1 MNWSEI
7 LIPEHAAEMILRG
20 TLTYLGLLILLRVVL
35 NRQSGHLNSSDLLVT
50 VLIADAI
57 SNGMSGDYKSVP
69 DGLILVSTI
78 IAWDY
83 GIDWLSYRSKL
94 VRRLLRS
101 APLCLVTNGRM
112 HRKNMKKEWITES
125 ELMEKIRQGGV
136 QDLRFVKAAY
146 LEDDGEI
153 SVIKV

>member
-1 MNWSEI
+1 VKIGKSDRRDFDFMNLAEI
-7 LIPEHAAEMILRG
+7 LIPEHASEMILRG
-20 TLTYLGLLILLRVVL
+20 TLTYLGLLILLRVIL
-35 NRQSGHLNSSDLLVT
+35 NRQSGNLNSSDLLVT

-94 VRRLLRS
+94 VGRLFAFSSTMSCDEWPDAPKKYEEGMDYRVRAYGKNPSVRCSRATLR
-101 APLCLVTNGRM
+101 
-112 HRKNMKKEWITES
+112 
-125 ELMEKIRQGGV
+125 
-136 QDLRFVKAAY
+136 
-146 LEDDGEI
+146 
-153 SVIKV
+153 

>member
-1 MNWSEI
+1 
-7 LIPEHAAEMILRG
+7 
-20 TLTYLGLLILLRVVL
+20 
-35 NRQSGHLNSSDLLVT
+35 
-50 VLIADAI
+50 
-57 SNGMSGDYKSVP
+57 MSGDYKSVP

-83 GIDWLSYRSKL
+83 AIDWLSYRSKI
-94 VRRLLRS
+94 VSRLLRS
-101 APLCLVTNGRM
+101 PPLCLVKDGRM
-112 HRKNMKKEWITES
+112 LRKNMKKEWITES

-136 QDLRFVKAAY
+136 QELCLVKAAY